1 MTRLLALSALALLN
15 VSTRVS
21 GFVIQESTNS
31 IRSQPQRWATPESEA
46 QRLLDE
52 ADRLRQE
59 VAAFQRQKLEVE
71 NRKIAMQLQ
80 AREAKQQTRNRYSA
94 DVPIFKGDGST
105 KVERVDFPPFYQDGS
120 SRIVVVE
127 AYLPLAILLGESE
140 EFPGSVCID
149 EVAAG
154 GNGARAGVIE
164 GDLLRACTACQ
175 TIMDAPTWQILA
187 GGIGMPKT
195 KRYVYSA
202 DGRPFEEVMGALGS
216 NRMDPNQRPVLLV
229 LETRGV

>member
-1 MTRLLALSALALLN
+1 MSRLLALSALTLLN
-15 VSTRVS
+15 IFTRVS
-21 GFVIQESTNS
+21 GFTIQASRNS
-31 IRSQPQRWATPESEA
+31 IRSQPQRWATSDSEV
-46 QRLLDE
+46 QRLLNE

-59 VAAFQRQKLEVE
+59 VAAFQRQKSEVE
-71 NRKIAMQLQ
+71 NRTIAMQLQ
-80 AREAKQQTRNRYSA
+80 AQETKQQTRNRYSA
-94 DVPIFKGDGST
+94 DVPIFKEDGST
-105 KVERVDFPPFYQDGS
+105 KVERVDFPPFCQDGS

-127 AYLPLAILLGESE
+127 ASLPIAILLGESE
-140 EFPGSVCID
+140 EFPGSFCID

-229 LETRGV
+229 LERRAV

>member
-1 MTRLLALSALALLN
+1 MSRLLALSALTLLN
-15 VSTRVS
+15 IFTRVS
-21 GFVIQESTNS
+21 GFTIQASRNS
-31 IRSQPQRWATPESEA
+31 IRSQPQRWATSDSEV
-46 QRLLDE
+46 QRLLNE

-59 VAAFQRQKLEVE
+59 VAAFQRQKSEVE
-71 NRKIAMQLQ
+71 NRTIAMQLQ
-80 AREAKQQTRNRYSA
+80 AQETKQQTRNRYSA
-94 DVPIFKGDGST
+94 DVPIFKEDGST
-105 KVERVDFPPFYQDGS
+105 KVERVDFPPFCQDGS

-127 AYLPLAILLGESE
+127 ASLPIAILLGESE
-140 EFPGSVCID
+140 EFPGSFCID

-195 KRYVYSA
+195 KIYVYSA

-229 LETRGV
+229 LERRGV